1 MIDLHIHLLPG
12 LDDGAQTW
20 SEALRMASMAVHSGT
35 FAIAATPH
43 SNMPGFF
50 ETIWD
55 ARYRRRIQH
64 LRELLEEQDIPLRV
78 VEEMEIFATD
88 DVLERLNSGQLICL
102 NHTRYPLVEFAFEV
116 DAMEI
121 YRQMDRLLNAG
132 YKPILAH
139 PERYHCVMQDRS
151 CIYDWYRMGIVI
163 QINKGS
169 ILGRFGKHIQR
180 TADAILRH
188 RLAAV
193 IASDAHGSLYRI
205 PDLMELRRTLDW
217 KDGEGC
223 TPLLLERNPLRIL
236 QDKGVLWEAPS
247 RLIGVKKARGR
258 GREKER
264 VWEY

>member
-1 MIDLHIHLLPG
+1 MTDYTYIFCRGWTTAHRHGAKPFGWQVWRCTAALLP
-12 LDDGAQTW
+12 LQRHRTD
-20 SEALRMASMAVHSGT
+20 
-35 FAIAATPH
+35 
-43 SNMPGFF
+43 MPGFF

-78 VEEMEIFATD
+78 VEGMEIFATD

-193 IASDAHGSLYRI
+193 IALDAHGSLFTV
-205 PDLMELRRTLDW
+205 PRT
-217 KDGEGC
+217 
-223 TPLLLERNPLRIL
+223 
-236 QDKGVLWEAPS
+236 
-247 RLIGVKKARGR
+247 
-258 GREKER
+258 
-264 VWEY
+264 

>member
-1 MIDLHIHLLPG
+1 
-12 LDDGAQTW
+12 
-20 SEALRMASMAVHSGT
+20 
-35 FAIAATPH
+35 
-43 SNMPGFF
+43 MPGFF

-55 ARYRRRIQH
+55 VRYQRRIQH

-78 VEEMEIFATD
+78 VEGMEIFATD

-102 NHTRYPLVEFAFEV
+102 NHTRYPLVELAFEV

-151 CIYDWYRMGIVI
+151 CIYDWYRMGVVI

-169 ILGRFGKHIQR
+169 ILGRFGKHIQQ

-193 IASDAHGSLYRI
+193 IASDAHGSPLPYPGPDGTAPDVGLEGWRGLYAAPTGTKSPANLTGQRGPMGGPI
-205 PDLMELRRTLDW
+205 PFDW
-217 KDGEGC
+217 C
-223 TPLLLERNPLRIL
+223 
-236 QDKGVLWEAPS
+236 
-247 RLIGVKKARGR
+247 
-258 GREKER
+258 
-264 VWEY
+264 